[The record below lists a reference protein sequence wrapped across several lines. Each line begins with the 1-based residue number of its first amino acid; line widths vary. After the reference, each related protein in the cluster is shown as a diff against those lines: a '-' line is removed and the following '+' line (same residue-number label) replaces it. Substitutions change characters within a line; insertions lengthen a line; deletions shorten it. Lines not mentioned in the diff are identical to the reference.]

1 MSDEC
6 QECGHNKHVHV
17 NWVGSC
23 AVYNRGKRCP
33 CGVYRDTKLSFT
45 GPTYSVSQEVL
56 LNSQPD
62 PVQQKDVA
70 DLWYPEVA
78 NSQPYCSRCG
88 RSALAAVIDPKNGIC
103 TYCITDRASKKD
115 GDDPDY
121 WLRYRKADLVAQIA
135 AEEALGRNTGLLH
148 AAKRMVAHL
157 EGRTDMKPKRN
168 YAKPE
173 PITIKKY
180 DSIPAG
186 EPLVADP
193 ISIIMCD
200 QCPSPHPKA
209 FCPKRKAADQDSE
222 SGKEQDTSEKEP
234 KTLDVFWE
242 SLQLL
247 RADVDSL
254 TARMNLRKDD
264 HDLMRDFVHRANI
277 ESNKRLDMVSSDIG
291 RLDNSYVAQHR
302 RVNAMDDGLNLL
314 RETVGKLVEKIEKLE
329 KLVSLMGAVNLIT
342 PENATPRVG
351 PVWGVVI
358 GGEPEDL
365 YIRDNEIV
373 ISGAFTL
380 SRKEADR
387 LAKVLFRAVEHLE
400 DEDDNE

>member
-186 EPLVADP
+186 ELLVADP

-247 RADVDSL
+247 RGDVDGL
-254 TARMNLRKDD
+254 TARMNLSEATVDSLEED
-264 HDLMRDFVHRANI
+264 IFVLRD
-277 ESNKRLDMVSSDIG
+277 
-291 RLDNSYVAQHR
+291 
-302 RVNAMDDGLNLL
+302 AMAMTD
-314 RETVGKLVEKIEKLE
+314 EVGKNHTEKIEKLSE
-329 KLVSLMGAVNLIT
+329 AVSLMAAVNFIK
-342 PENATPRVG
+342 PQDVTPRVG

-358 GGEPEDL
+358 GGEPEDVYL
-365 YIRDNEIV
+365 RDNEIV
-373 ISGAFTL
+373 ISGAFSL

-387 LAKVLFRAVEHLE
+387 LAKVLFRAAEHLE